1 MRDPYGEGP
10 GREDAQWALCS
21 SIQRY
26 LRKKLSTIRQT
37 RYQGDLG
44 KICIYVFIN
53 LVTME
58 KTVSGQE
65 SGSEKRGNDTQELR
79 VDSNP
84 GCYMVLVCM
93 VWYTWYCLH
102 VQYIGGL
109 RNIQTMGSMVDFLF
123 FFFIKLSMAQQTS
136 NAGQNL
142 VKFVFFM
149 LVLLVLCFCNH
160 LIVPWCLCLVQVVT
174 YKVYS

>member
-1 MRDPYGEGP
+1 MRGPYGEGP

-58 KTVSGQE
+58 KTGRKVGQRRE
-65 SGSEKRGNDTQELR
+65 GTTLKS
-79 VDSNP
+79 
-84 GCYMVLVCM
+84 
-93 VWYTWYCLH
+93 
-102 VQYIGGL
+102 
-109 RNIQTMGSMVDFLF
+109 
-123 FFFIKLSMAQQTS
+123 
-136 NAGQNL
+136 
-142 VKFVFFM
+142 
-149 LVLLVLCFCNH
+149 
-160 LIVPWCLCLVQVVT
+160 
-174 YKVYS
+174 